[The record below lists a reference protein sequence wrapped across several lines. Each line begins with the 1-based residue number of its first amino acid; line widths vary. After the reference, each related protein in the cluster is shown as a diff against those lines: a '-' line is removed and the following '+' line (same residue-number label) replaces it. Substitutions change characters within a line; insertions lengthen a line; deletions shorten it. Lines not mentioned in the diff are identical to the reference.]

1 MLLPTFRPCSGNNM
15 RLDKFLAHASGES
28 RKTVKLWIRQ
38 RRVRVDAQ
46 RVTDAGIAV
55 AKGASVSLDGKP
67 LALAGESYIMLNKP
81 AGTVSTAEHA
91 DARSVMTLL
100 PAALRSRLHIVGR
113 LDVDTTGLMLLSS
126 DGDWS
131 HRITAPAQHCLKV
144 YRVQLS
150 DPLGDAAATA
160 LLDGVMLGGEKSP
173 LRARALHRHDELN
186 VDITL
191 GEGRYHQVKR
201 MFAAVQNHV
210 ETLQRVQMGGLILDA
225 SLPPGQWREL
235 SLQERASVFETGT

>member
-1 MLLPTFRPCSGNNM
+1 M
-15 RLDKFLAHASGES
+15 
-28 RKTVKLWIRQ
+28 KLWIKQ
-38 RRVRVDAQ
+38 RRVKVGIQPVA
-46 RVTDAGIAV
+46 DAGFNVAEGAV
-55 AKGASVSLDGKP
+55 VRLDGEQ
-67 LALAGESYIMLNKP
+67 LTLAGESYIMLNKP

-91 DARSVMTLL
+91 DARSVMALL
-100 PAALRSRLHIVGR
+100 PADMRGGLHIVGR

-131 HRITAPAQHCLKV
+131 HRITAPARHCLKV

-150 DPLGDAAATA
+150 DPLGDAAART
-160 LLDGVMLGGEKSP
+160 LLDGVMLGGEKRP
-173 LRARALHRHDELN
+173 LRARALHRHHERS

-210 ETLQRVQMGGLILDA
+210 EALHRKQMGGLALDA
-225 SLPPGQWREL
+225 SLAPGQWREL
-235 SLQERASVFETGT
+235 SLLERDAVFAAGA